1 MAPPTLKPVPGATD
15 WTAMAKPLARL
26 LHIAFLALLA
36 LAGLFGGHA
45 AQASAA
51 PLKLPSLLAPK
62 PAPIA
67 PVAEPLTRDPAGAAP
82 RGTMIMIHAGGWAG
96 HDAHA
101 QRLLMDRPG
110 ELLLARGWRVVSIDY
125 EEGQAGLQDVLDAAG
140 SELARIG
147 DAGPV
152 CLYGESAGAHL
163 ALVAAER
170 LRAIDCVIGLGTPT
184 DLPLYTTEADASLD
198 GRLKLVASQI
208 RRLFGATLDAL
219 APWNLV
225 TLAPLIHSD
234 VLLVREGDDVIVSPE
249 HDARF
254 RAARPTTQT
263 LTLEP
268 GNSADPSTN
277 FVHGTASEAGR
288 GQYAAAVGAFAD
300 RAVAAHAAERI
311 GARTGCSGV
320 GRSLAELGLT
330 GLRASLRCLARKDSA
345 ARTAGSSSW
354 KRTSVTLRGEVNAAR
369 VWTSLRRTP
378 SGRRALAATAR
389 RRAKVTV
396 STGDRSRVVLRATR

>member
-1 MAPPTLKPVPGATD
+1 MAALLSRIV
-15 WTAMAKPLARL
+15 RL
-26 LHIAFLALLA
+26 GFLALLA

-45 AQASAA
+45 AQAAAA
-51 PLKLPSLLAPK
+51 PLNLPLLKPK
-62 PAPIA
+62 PAPAVA
-67 PVAEPLTRDPAGAAP
+67 PVAEPTTRDPAGAAP
-82 RGTMIMIHAGGWAG
+82 RGTMIMVHAGGWAG

-101 QRLLMDRPG
+101 QKLLMDRPG

-140 SELARIG
+140 SELSRIG
-147 DAGPV
+147 DNGPV
-152 CLYGESAGAHL
+152 CIYGESAGAHL

-184 DLPLYTTEADASLD
+184 DLPLYTTEADTSLD

-208 RRLFGATLDAL
+208 RRLFGDTLEAL

-225 TLAPLIHSD
+225 SLAPRIHSD
-234 VLLVREGDDVIVSPE
+234 VLLVREGDDVIVSAE

-263 LTLEP
+263 LSLEA
-268 GNSADPSTN
+268 GNSADPSAT
-277 FVHGTASEAGR
+277 FVHGTASDAGR

-300 RAVAAHAAERI
+300 RAVASHAAERI

-320 GRSLAELGLT
+320 GRSLAEVGLT
-330 GLRASLRCLARKDSA
+330 GLRASLRCLAAKDA
-345 ARTAGSSSW
+345 TAKRAGSRRW

-369 VWTSLRRTP
+369 VWSSLRTTK
-378 SGRRALAATAR
+378 SGRRALAAAAK

>member
-1 MAPPTLKPVPGATD
+1 MAALLSRIV
-15 WTAMAKPLARL
+15 RL
-26 LHIAFLALLA
+26 GFVALLA

-45 AQASAA
+45 AQAAAA
-51 PLKLPSLLAPK
+51 PLNLPLLKPK
-62 PAPIA
+62 PAPAVA
-67 PVAEPLTRDPAGAAP
+67 PVAEPTTRDPAGAAP
-82 RGTMIMIHAGGWAG
+82 RGTMIMVHAGGWAG

-101 QRLLMDRPG
+101 QKLLMDRPG

-140 SELARIG
+140 SELSRIG
-147 DAGPV
+147 DNGPV
-152 CLYGESAGAHL
+152 CIYGESAGAHL

-184 DLPLYTTEADASLD
+184 DLPLYTTEADTSLD

-208 RRLFGATLDAL
+208 RRLFGDTLEAL

-225 TLAPLIHSD
+225 SLAPRIHSD
-234 VLLVREGDDVIVSPE
+234 VLLVREGDDVIVSAE

-263 LTLEP
+263 LSLEA
-268 GNSADPSTN
+268 GNSADPSAT
-277 FVHGTASEAGR
+277 FVHGTASDAGR

-300 RAVAAHAAERI
+300 RAVASHAAERI

-320 GRSLAELGLT
+320 GRSLAEVGLT
-330 GLRASLRCLARKDSA
+330 GLRASLRCLAAKDA
-345 ARTAGSSSW
+345 TAKRAGSRRW

-369 VWTSLRRTP
+369 VWNSLRTTK
-378 SGRRALAATAR
+378 SGRRALAAAAK

>member
-1 MAPPTLKPVPGATD
+1 MAALLSRIV
-15 WTAMAKPLARL
+15 RL
-26 LHIAFLALLA
+26 GFVALLA

-45 AQASAA
+45 AQAAAA
-51 PLKLPSLLAPK
+51 PLNLPLLKPK
-62 PAPIA
+62 PAPAVA
-67 PVAEPLTRDPAGAAP
+67 PVAEPTTRDPAGAAP
-82 RGTMIMIHAGGWAG
+82 RGTMIMVHAGGWAG

-101 QRLLMDRPG
+101 QKLLMDRPG

-140 SELARIG
+140 SELSRIG
-147 DAGPV
+147 DNGPV
-152 CLYGESAGAHL
+152 CIYGESAGAHL

-184 DLPLYTTEADASLD
+184 DLPLYTTEADTSLD

-208 RRLFGATLDAL
+208 RRLFGDTLEAL

-225 TLAPLIHSD
+225 SLAPRIHSD
-234 VLLVREGDDVIVSPE
+234 VLLVREGDDVIVSAE

-263 LTLEP
+263 LSLEA
-268 GNSADPSTN
+268 GNSADPSAT
-277 FVHGTASEAGR
+277 FVHGTASDAGR

-300 RAVAAHAAERI
+300 RAVASHAAERI

-320 GRSLAELGLT
+320 GRSLAEVGLT
-330 GLRASLRCLARKDSA
+330 GLRASLRCLAAKDA
-345 ARTAGSSSW
+345 TAKRAGSRRW

-369 VWTSLRRTP
+369 VWSSLRTTK
-378 SGRRALAATAR
+378 SGRRALAAAAK